1 MKKRLLSAL
10 LALALVFVLL
20 PTTALAEVTTGKDY
34 DISINGKGWK
44 FEKDTPVYF
53 YSTAMPTMRIP
64 TGKFASVVL
73 PHLMQTTNLIRLP
86 VLVPVVLPSLVAIPP
101 RMSPL
106 LLPAWLV

>member
-1 MKKRLLSAL
+1 MKY
-10 LALALVFVLL
+10 ALAAVGFINEDIEYESKSRGA
-20 PTTALAEVTTGKDY
+20 ALY
-34 DISINGKGWK
+34 IQMHMN
-44 FEKDTPVYF
+44 
-53 YSTAMPTMRIP
+53 STAMPTMRIP

>member
-1 MKKRLLSAL
+1 M
-10 LALALVFVLL
+10 
-20 PTTALAEVTTGKDY
+20 
-34 DISINGKGWK
+34 N
-44 FEKDTPVYF
+44 
-53 YSTAMPTMRIP
+53 STAMPTMRIP